1 MISTT
6 VPGLAALAARVMV
19 QKGRAAVPAPA
30 SVHPAPRLTT
40 SVLGAASAGVAEP
53 KAMRAAVPVARAA
66 ATMVF
71 RVAPVALG
79 ETAR

>member
-1 MISTT
+1 M

-19 QKGRAAVPAPA
+19 QNGLAVVPAPV
-30 SVHPAPRLTT
+30 SVHPAPRLTHR
-40 SVLGAASAGVAEP
+40 VRGAASAGAAEP

-79 ETAR
+79 ENR